1 MKKMISRRNF
11 LKACAIAGSA
21 AALTACGGGS
31 SSSTAAGSTA
41 GSGSA
46 ASSSGPQT
54 ITFYPRDAN
63 VSSGLISGFKGDYFA
78 EHGFNL
84 EVWAYSDEKTNA
96 ILASGDLPDVM
107 FIPEKSLDIMIQG
120 GMLLNLDDYLDK
132 MPHLKAFTEVEPALN
147 YVREFKSAGTG
158 SVYGIPTSIGDS
170 YVKYKWLDS
179 TERNAVRVHWDTY
192 EKIGAPAINSFE
204 DLIDV
209 MEQMQKARPTA
220 DDGTACYGTVLNN
233 GSDSNF
239 WACMTMWYRWQG
251 YLENQLAYLLEADM
265 VNGTPFWTRTACTI
279 RV

>member
-1 MKKMISRRNF
+1 
-11 LKACAIAGSA
+11 
-21 AALTACGGGS
+21 
-31 SSSTAAGSTA
+31 
-41 GSGSA
+41 
-46 ASSSGPQT
+46 
-54 ITFYPRDAN
+54 
-63 VSSGLISGFKGDYFA
+63 
-78 EHGFNL
+78 
-84 EVWAYSDEKTNA
+84 
-96 ILASGDLPDVM
+96 M

-209 MEQMQKARPTA
+209 MEQMQKLAPRLMMALPATAR
-220 DDGTACYGTVLNN
+220 C
-233 GSDSNF
+233 
-239 WACMTMWYRWQG
+239 
-251 YLENQLAYLLEADM
+251 
-265 VNGTPFWTRTACTI
+265 
-279 RV
+279 